1 MLVRNSFSIPRLL
14 LSYWKYVPVVLGIV
28 FAVELINDF
37 AVFDRATFSYAVVGL
52 LVSSVSI
59 FLAFRVNESYARW
72 WEARTCWGDI
82 KVGCRVFVRKV
93 LTLID
98 SAEGEVHPEVLKLRQ
113 ELVYRQIAYVHA
125 LRFLLREQDNWDE
138 LRPFLNDKDYEAVL
152 TVRNKPLWLAQRQ
165 AQDLLLA
172 RERGWVSD
180 SGLNQFDRTQR
191 TIDTATGSCERIK
204 NTPVPVNVTGATRL
218 IAWGMA
224 VVLPMVIL
232 DSSNKFDLIDM
243 VVVPILMFTFLI
255 IERLGRELQYPFD
268 NDVND
273 TPMTAI
279 CRSTEIDLRQMLD
292 EKSLPAEIEPER
304 GVLM

>member
-1 MLVRNSFSIPRLL
+1 MPI
-14 LSYWKYVPVVLGIV
+14 VLGIV
-28 FAVELINDF
+28 FVVEFVNDF

-52 LVSSVSI
+52 LASSISI

-72 WEARTCWGDI
+72 WEARSCWENI
-82 KVGCRVFVRKV
+82 KVGSRVFARKA

-98 SAEGEVHPEVLKLRQ
+98 SAADGVTNPEVLKLRQ
-113 ELVYRQIAYVHA
+113 KLVYRQIAYIHA
-125 LRFLLREQDNWDE
+125 LRLLLREQEHWEE
-138 LRPFLNDKDYEAVL
+138 LKPFLNDEDYAAVL
-152 TVRNKPLWLAQRQ
+152 AVRNKPLWLAQRQ
-165 AQDLLLA
+165 AQDLVLA
-172 RERGWVSD
+172 RDKGWVTD

-191 TIDTATGSCERIK
+191 TIDSATGSCERIK
-204 NTPVPVNVTGATRL
+204 NTPVPINVTGATRL

-224 VVLPMVIL
+224 IVLPMVIL

-243 VVVPILMFTFLI
+243 VVVPILMFIFLI

-279 CRSTEIDLRQMLD
+279 CRSAEIDLRQMLN
-292 EKSLPAEIEPER
+292 EESLPSEIEAEH